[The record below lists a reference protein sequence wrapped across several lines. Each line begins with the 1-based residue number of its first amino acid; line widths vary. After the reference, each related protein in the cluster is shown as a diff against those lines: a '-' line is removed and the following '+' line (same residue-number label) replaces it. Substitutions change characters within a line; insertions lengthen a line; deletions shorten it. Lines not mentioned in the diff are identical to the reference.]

1 LTDSIDYRTIGFSH
15 NRPNPNVN
23 VSNSNNKQSV
33 VCMCAATFLIINSFE
48 LGSHLDHLS
57 KYTAFK
63 YTQVISL
70 IAVT

>member
-1 LTDSIDYRTIGFSH
+1 M
-15 NRPNPNVN
+15 NVN

-57 KYTAFK
+57 KSTAFK